1 MRKHDARMIIQRIVA
16 GAFRGTRKAF
26 NAKKLET
33 KRKDHPQRHL
43 YWCKREPIN
52 QRRKIEIE
60 FWTGWYLSLHSG
72 YFREKTSNPPGRLA
86 KLIALCDFPH
96 KTIIEHRENRNH
108 YA

>member
-26 NAKKLET
+26 KAKKLET

-72 YFREKTSNPPGRLA
+72 YFREKTSNPPADL
-86 KLIALCDFPH
+86 PS
-96 KTIIEHRENRNH
+96 
-108 YA
+108 

>member
-1 MRKHDARMIIQRIVA
+1 MHEKGSHMGDRMRKHDARMIIQRIVA

-26 NAKKLET
+26 KAKKLET
-33 KRKDHPQRHL
+33 KRKDHPQHHL

-72 YFREKTSNPPGRLA
+72 YFRE
-86 KLIALCDFPH
+86 
-96 KTIIEHRENRNH
+96 EVENK
-108 YA
+108 

>member
-26 NAKKLET
+26 KAKKLET
-33 KRKDHPQRHL
+33 KRKDHPQHHL

-72 YFREKTSNPPGRLA
+72 YFREQVCKEA
-86 KLIALCDFPH
+86 
-96 KTIIEHRENRNH
+96 EEREEAEWQKKRI
-108 YA
+108 